1 MDHLESF
8 KGKFF
13 FKLLLLG
20 ELAVGKTSIVLR
32 YVEDRFVTDLQPT
45 IGANFLVKKLQKDEF
60 QATLQIW
67 DIGGHIRRVQDVGRT
82 FYRAVDG
89 VLFVCDLSRA
99 ETVEP
104 LQEWKNT
111 VRQTSP
117 EFASVLI
124 GNKADLDEERQVK
137 TDDLAD
143 SAAKLGVDLNFE
155 TSAKTGEGIPEVFE
169 FLALAIAERKGLLKK
184 A

>member
-1 MDHLESF
+1 LEAF

-32 YVEDRFVTDLQPT
+32 YVEGRFAMDLQPT
-45 IGANFLVKKLQKDEF
+45 IGANFLVKKLQKGEF
-60 QATLQIW
+60 QAVLQIW
-67 DIGGHIRRVQDVGRT
+67 DVGGHVRRAHDVGRT
-82 FYRAVDG
+82 FYQGVDG
-89 VLFVCDLSRA
+89 VLFICDLTRA

-104 LQEWKNT
+104 LREWQST
-111 VRQTSP
+111 VQKYSP
-117 EFASVLI
+117 EFAKVLI
-124 GNKADLDEERQVK
+124 GNKADLEEKRAIK
-137 TDDLAD
+137 TDNLAD

-169 FLALAIAERKGLLKK
+169 FLALAIAERKGLLRK

>member
-1 MDHLESF
+1 MTKLESF

-20 ELAVGKTSIVLR
+20 ELAVGKTSIILR
-32 YVEDRFVTDLQPT
+32 YVENRFVANLHPT
-45 IGANFLVKKLQKDEF
+45 IGANFLVKKLQKGKF
-60 QATLQIW
+60 SAILQIW
-67 DIGGHIRRVQDVGRT
+67 DIGGHIRQAQDVGKT
-82 FYRAVDG
+82 FYRGVDG
-89 VLFVCDLSRA
+89 VLFVCDLTRA

-104 LQEWKNT
+104 LREWQSK
-111 VRQTSP
+111 VQQLSP
-117 EFASVLI
+117 EFAKILI
-124 GNKADLDEERQVK
+124 GNKADLEEEREVK

-143 SAAKLGVDLNFE
+143 SATKLTADLNFE

-169 FLALAIAERKGLLKK
+169 FLALSIAERKGMLRK